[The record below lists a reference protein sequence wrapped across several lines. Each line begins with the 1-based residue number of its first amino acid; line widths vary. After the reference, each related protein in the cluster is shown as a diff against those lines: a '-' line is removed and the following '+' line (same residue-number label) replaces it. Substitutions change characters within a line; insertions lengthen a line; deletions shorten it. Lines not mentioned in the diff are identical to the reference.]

1 MFFFSSFH
9 LWVYC
14 VVTQETEAGAYDMR
28 HVSEVAQ
35 GVLWLDGKHLNQDVQ
50 GCPHMSQTVKDVTD
64 SYTINFVFFVLF

>member
-1 MFFFSSFH
+1 
-9 LWVYC
+9 
-14 VVTQETEAGAYDMR
+14 MR